1 MTRAQSEAA
10 RRNVRKAA
18 KTAKQKRSLAHLP
31 SKTKTALG
39 KQGAAV
45 AQRKRTGGSEPKTR
59 RELYEEARRRDLPGR
74 SKMGRD
80 ELERA
85 LKRQH

>member
-1 MTRAQSEAA
+1 MTKAQSEAA
-10 RRNVRKAA
+10 RKNVRKAA
-18 KTAKQKRSLAHLP
+18 RAAQRKRSIAHLP

-45 AQRKRTGGSEPKTR
+45 AQRKRTGASEPKTR
-59 RELYEEARRRDLPGR
+59 RELYEEAKRRDLSGR

-85 LKRQH
+85 LRRKH